1 MAQKIVQYQAVL
13 QLAQGAPQLYNLP
26 LLHRQMLDV
35 LGIKNANK
43 LVKLPEDQVPED
55 PVSENANILMMKP
68 VKAFL
73 YQDHP
78 AHIQV
83 HMAAM
88 KDPKIMQLVGQNP
101 QAQNMQAAMLA
112 HINEHIAYEYRKQME
127 MEMGLELPFHPDET
141 DQSERQMPEM
151 LEVAISQRAAMA
163 AQQLLQR
170 NTQEQQAQQAQQA
183 QQDPIVQMQ
192 QQELQIKQMEVDI
205 KNRKLM
211 ADSAAKADQLAIERE
226 RIKSQEMI
234 AGMNAQIKVAQED
247 KGRAAKEQEIG
258 AKLGIDLAKSKA
270 QMMRQQTPKKGE
282 KV

>member
-1 MAQKIVQYQAVL
+1 
-13 QLAQGAPQLYNLP
+13 
-26 LLHRQMLDV
+26 
-35 LGIKNANK
+35 
-43 LVKLPEDQVPED
+43 
-55 PVSENANILMMKP
+55 
-68 VKAFL
+68 
-73 YQDHP
+73 
-78 AHIQV
+78 
-83 HMAAM
+83 
-88 KDPKIMQLVGQNP
+88 
-101 QAQNMQAAMLA
+101 
-112 HINEHIAYEYRKQME
+112 ME
-127 MEMGLELPFHPDET
+127 MEMGIELPFHPDEA

-183 QQDPIVQMQ
+183 QQDPIIQMQ

>member
-1 MAQKIVQYQAVL
+1 
-13 QLAQGAPQLYNLP
+13 
-26 LLHRQMLDV
+26 
-35 LGIKNANK
+35 
-43 LVKLPEDQVPED
+43 
-55 PVSENANILMMKP
+55 
-68 VKAFL
+68 
-73 YQDHP
+73 
-78 AHIQV
+78 
-83 HMAAM
+83 MAAM

-101 QAQNMQAAMLA
+101 QAQSMQAAMMA

-127 MEMGLELPFHPDET
+127 MQMGIELPFHPDEM
-141 DQSERQMPEM
+141 DPAERQMPEM

-183 QQDPIVQMQ
+183 AQDPIIQMQ
-192 QQELQIKQMEVDI
+192 QQELQIKQAEVDI

-247 KGRAAKEQEIG
+247 KGRAAKEQEVG

-270 QMMRQQTPKKGE
+270 QMMQQNRQQTSKKGE
-282 KV
+282 TK

>member
-1 MAQKIVQYQAVL
+1 
-13 QLAQGAPQLYNLP
+13 
-26 LLHRQMLDV
+26 
-35 LGIKNANK
+35 
-43 LVKLPEDQVPED
+43 
-55 PVSENANILMMKP
+55 
-68 VKAFL
+68 
-73 YQDHP
+73 
-78 AHIQV
+78 
-83 HMAAM
+83 
-88 KDPKIMQLVGQNP
+88 
-101 QAQNMQAAMLA
+101 
-112 HINEHIAYEYRKQME
+112 
-127 MEMGLELPFHPDET
+127 MGLELPFHPDET
-141 DQSERQMPEM
+141 DQAERQMPEM

-183 QQDPIVQMQ
+183 AQDPIIQMQ
-192 QQELQIKQMEVDI
+192 QQELQIKQAEVAI
-205 KNRKLM
+205 KEKKLM
-211 ADSAAKADQLAIERE
+211 ADSAARADQLQIERD